1 MNFSTEKIYLSIKNK
16 DSFIRDKPRNYGVA
30 GIPKM
35 SDATLSDRDKIRIF
49 SKNSTHNIKFKQ
61 IKLEGTKNKIQNE
74 DVLKLN
80 CLIQKIS
87 EYILL

>member
-1 MNFSTEKIYLSIKNK
+1 MTVFPFYTTLMNFSTEKIYLSIKNK

-49 SKNSTHNIKFKQ
+49 PKTLHTI
-61 IKLEGTKNKIQNE
+61 
-74 DVLKLN
+74 
-80 CLIQKIS
+80 
-87 EYILL
+87 